1 VLIPRPETEL
11 LVIRLLDLARA
22 RPAGVAPL
30 EIADVG
36 TGSGIIAVCAAKH
49 LPCSRVLAL
58 DKSPAALSV
67 AATNAAEHGVVDRI
81 ELLESDL
88 LAAVPASRRFDI
100 VVSNPPYVSRAEY
113 EQLPPDVKNFEP
125 REALLAGP
133 LGTEVIARLVPQA
146 AERLN
151 PGGHLLV
158 EISPMIHDAV
168 VAILAAEERLEVGPT
183 IKDLARRPRVVQ
195 ARRR

>member
-1 VLIPRPETEL
+1 LQ
-11 LVIRLLDLARA
+11 RL
-22 RPAGVAPL
+22 
-30 EIADVG
+30 
-36 TGSGIIAVCAAKH
+36 T
-49 LPCSRVLAL
+49 AL